1 MNYVMAIWNTAQQAL
16 VYAIRGQGIRI
27 VVDELAYLVAQN
39 KHLASEKR

>member
-27 VVDELAYLVAQN
+27 VVDELAYLHGGTERAFS
-39 KHLASEKR
+39 K